1 MDLYGV
7 LGLKPGAGPAEIKRA
22 YRRLAR
28 RYHPD
33 INPGD
38 PAAAAFFRR
47 VTEAYETLLDPERR
61 RLYESGQAPSAAGE
75 RAGGFAFEGFDF
87 SGAPAEGPRAATFS
101 EFFAD
106 VFQRPAAR
114 AQPERGADVHTA
126 LRLGFEEAVRGAERP
141 VTITHREACALCQGT
156 GVLHAAGGPCPRCRG
171 AGHVRLTRGHM
182 IFSRACPTCGGS
194 GERREQPCAACSGE
208 GATMRTET
216 LTVRIPAG
224 VTDGARVRVAGKGHA
239 GRHGGPPGDLLIAI
253 EVEPHP
259 LYRREGA
266 DLFLTVPIAVHEAA
280 LGAKI
285 DVPTL
290 EGPARLRIPPGTQ
303 SGQRFRL
310 RGRGA
315 PSTRDGRRGDLVVE
329 VRIVVPLLRD
339 ERSRELMREFA
350 RLNADNVRK
359 DLPWQPSAPPA
370 AARPTT

>member
-61 RLYESGQAPSAAGE
+61 RLYESGQAPAPGDDDSS
-75 RAGGFAFEGFDF
+75 GFAFEGFDF
-87 SGAPAEGPRAATFS
+87 SAEAAGQRAATFG

-114 AQPERGADVHTA
+114 AQPERGADVHTS
-126 LRLGFEEAVRGAERP
+126 LTLGFEEAVRGAERA
-141 VTITHREACALCQGT
+141 VTITHREACAVCHGAGILR
-156 GVLHAAGGPCPRCRG
+156 AAGGQCPRCRG
-171 AGHVRLTRGHM
+171 AGHLRLARGHM
-182 IFSRACPTCGGS
+182 VFGRACPTCGGT

-224 VTDGARVRVAGKGHA
+224 VGDGARVRVAGKGHA
-239 GRHGGPPGDLLIAI
+239 GRRGGPPGDLLIGI
-253 EVEPHP
+253 QVEPHP
-259 LYRREGA
+259 LYRR
-266 DLFLTVPIAVHEAA
+266 
-280 LGAKI
+280 
-285 DVPTL
+285 
-290 EGPARLRIPPGTQ
+290 
-303 SGQRFRL
+303 
-310 RGRGA
+310 
-315 PSTRDGRRGDLVVE
+315 
-329 VRIVVPLLRD
+329 
-339 ERSRELMREFA
+339 
-350 RLNADNVRK
+350 
-359 DLPWQPSAPPA
+359 
-370 AARPTT
+370 